1 MTFIATSNLPKRKAF
16 SLHTDAGSKHIS
28 PKWRPNMVVISL
40 IMAYNVLE
48 SGDKWGKVGIFFGYL
63 TTLSLISIEQV
74 Y

>member
-1 MTFIATSNLPKRKAF
+1 
-16 SLHTDAGSKHIS
+16 
-28 PKWRPNMVVISL
+28 MVVISL